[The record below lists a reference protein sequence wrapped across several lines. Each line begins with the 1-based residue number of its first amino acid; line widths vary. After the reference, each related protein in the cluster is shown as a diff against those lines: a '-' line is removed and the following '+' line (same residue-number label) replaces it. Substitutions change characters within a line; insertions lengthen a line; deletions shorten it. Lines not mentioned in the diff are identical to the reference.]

1 MVKITEHRKIPDW
14 ALFMEDIAENYQN
27 AKRITLVMDNL
38 NTHKPDKI
46 KEALPDIVC
55 LT

>member
-1 MVKITEHRKIPDW
+1 
-14 ALFMEDIAENYQN
+14 MEDIAENYQN